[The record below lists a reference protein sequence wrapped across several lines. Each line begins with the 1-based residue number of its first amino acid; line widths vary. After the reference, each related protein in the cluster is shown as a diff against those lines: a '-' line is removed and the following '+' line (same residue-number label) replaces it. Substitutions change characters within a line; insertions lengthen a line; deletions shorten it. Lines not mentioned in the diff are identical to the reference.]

1 MAGHHTGD
9 AMKEAMDREERDPGR
24 EAGEER
30 EPGAVGVGDDAPA
43 AGDEGENGEDQDPF
57 AEVEELRDE
66 LGRVSER
73 HLRLAAEFDNY
84 RKRIERDRQT
94 LVARLQ
100 ADLVSSLLEVV
111 DDLERVAE
119 TGETA
124 TPTAV
129 VEGIRLVERKF
140 LNILAAAGLEPIEAE
155 GEPFDPSVMEAV
167 ATAPTVDPAEDH
179 VVADVF
185 QRGYRFGEVLV
196 RPARVRVLS
205 YAPPSGGS
213 E

>member
-1 MAGHHTGD
+1 M
-9 AMKEAMDREERDPGR
+9 REETDRREDQGPGR
-24 EAGEER
+24 EPQEER
-30 EPGAVGVGDDAPA
+30 EPGGVGVGESA
-43 AGDEGENGEDQDPF
+43 DQDV
-57 AEVEELRDE
+57 EVGDLSRDLEEVREELD
-66 LGRVSER
+66 RVNDR

-100 ADLVSSLLEVV
+100 VDLVASLLDVV

-119 TGETA
+119 TGETTTA
-124 TPTAV
+124 AAV
-129 VEGIRLVERKF
+129 VEGVRLVEKKF
-140 LNILAAAGLEPIEAE
+140 LTILNAAGLEPLDSE
-155 GEPFDPSVMEAV
+155 GEPFDPETMEAV
-167 ATAPTVDPAEDH
+167 ATVPTDDPARDH

-205 YAPPSGGS
+205 YEGRAGGG